1 MMHNY
6 FEVKVR
12 YEKVNGDGMNQK
24 VTEPYLFDALS
35 FTEAEARTIEEITPY
50 ISGEFTV
57 TNIKRENFSEV
68 FLYADEGD
76 YFFKARIAFVT
87 LDDKSNKEKKTHTN
101 VLVQANDL
109 QQAKDRVVEQMKGT
123 MADYEIVR
131 VAKTDIVDVYP
142 YTPDESKKPE
152 LENEDKKE

>member
-123 MADYEIVR
+123 LADYEIVR

-142 YTPDESKKPE
+142 YMPETKPE
-152 LENEDKKE
+152 FGDEDKKE

>member
-12 YEKVNGDGMNQK
+12 YEKVNEDGMNQK

-35 FTEAEARTIEEITPY
+35 FTEAEARTIKEITPY
-50 ISGEFTV
+50 ITGEFTV

-76 YFFKARIAFVT
+76 YFFKTRIAFVT
-87 LDDKSNKEKKTHTN
+87 QDDKSGKEKKTYTN
-101 VLVQANDL
+101 MLVQANNL
-109 QQAKDRVVEQMKGT
+109 QQAKDRIVEQMKGT

-142 YTPDESKKPE
+142 YTSEVKPKFP
-152 LENEDKKE
+152 EDKTE

>member
-6 FEVKVR
+6 FEVKIR
-12 YEKVNGDGMNQK
+12 YEKMNEDGMNQK

-35 FTEAEARTIEEITPY
+35 FTEAEARTIAEITPY

-68 FLYADEGD
+68 FLYPDEGD

-87 LDDKSNKEKKTHTN
+87 LDDKSGKEKKTYTN

-109 QQAKDRVVEQMKGT
+109 QQAKDRIVEQMKGT

-131 VAKTDIVDVYP
+131 VGKTDIVDVYP
-142 YTPDESKKPE
+142 YTPETKPE
-152 LENEDKKE
+152 FGDEEKKE

>member
-6 FEVKVR
+6 FEVKIR
-12 YEKVNGDGMNQK
+12 YEKVNEDGMNQK

-68 FLYADEGD
+68 FLYPDEGD

-87 LDDKSNKEKKTHTN
+87 LDDKSGKEKKTHTN

-131 VAKTDIVDVYP
+131 VGKTDIVDVDP
-142 YTPDESKKPE
+142 YTSETKPE
-152 LENEDKKE
+152 FGDEDKKE